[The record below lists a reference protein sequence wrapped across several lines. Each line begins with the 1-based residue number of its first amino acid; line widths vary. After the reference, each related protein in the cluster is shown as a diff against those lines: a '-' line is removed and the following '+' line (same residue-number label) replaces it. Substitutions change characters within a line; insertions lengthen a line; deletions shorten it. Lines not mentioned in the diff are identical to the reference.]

1 MDSSR
6 SEATINNGS
15 WKSAVRNTPEHLPK
29 YLEPKSDIQMSD
41 IHAVTK
47 THQVSFPESIQT
59 RQSCAYSEG
68 LAILV
73 T

>member
-41 IHAVTK
+41 IHAVLERRHTK
-47 THQVSFPESIQT
+47 SPFQKAYRQDKAVHIQKDWL
-59 RQSCAYSEG
+59 Y
-68 LAILV
+68 
-73 T
+73 